1 MCPLEHW
8 RSSLTNTVAIE
19 RKIYCTYIYFLFKQ
33 EYLCKRW
40 IALLADTV
48 CQCSCV
54 CVCMACKRRK
64 RKNLL
69 WKIRK
74 LSLFIVNTMIYYSL
88 IVLQYSV
95 LALGTLYRKYIRPV
109 CDSSYVLSCLYGAFE
124 IAVHAQCLVP
134 SLFSC
139 GHT

>member
-40 IALLADTV
+40 IALFADTG
-48 CQCSCV
+48 CQCLCV
-54 CVCMACKRRK
+54 YGVQTQKT
-64 RKNLL
+64 KNLL

-74 LSLFIVNTMIYYSL
+74 LSLFTINTMIYYSL